1 MTTYG
6 VTPTGF
12 VRKPLDQILADI
24 EARAAAPD
32 VFGPG
37 VIQTP
42 ESPLGQL
49 NGLMASLATTGW
61 EVAEAVYQSLDINQ
75 AEGVRLDML
84 GRLRLLARTEGE
96 PDSSFRAD
104 ITNAGRA
111 NVEIADLARAVRNA
125 AGVTWSQVWINDRGA
140 TDENGQDAHTLC
152 VAAIGGDDT
161 ALADVLMA
169 YVVPGIGTHGNTPV
183 QMAVDGYCRTVY
195 LMRPAP
201 VPIGFNIQV
210 KAVPDKFGCSPPSN
224 AQIASVIAG
233 YFAGADRP
241 ANGVDMT
248 IALLN
253 RIVSCLF
260 SNVEIVEA
268 TVSRPDLGESYAL
281 PYGLAFDQIASVG
294 VADIIL
300 SRV

>member
-61 EVAEAVYQSLDINQ
+61 EIAEAVYQSLDINQ
-75 AEGVRLDML
+75 AEGARLDML
-84 GRLRLLARTEGE
+84 GRLRLLARAEEET
-96 PDSSFRAD
+96 DASFRAD

-111 NVEIADLARAVRNA
+111 NVEITDLARAVRLV
-125 AGVTWSQVWINDRGA
+125 AGVTWSQVWINDHG
-140 TDENGQDAHTLC
+140 TMDDNGQDAHTLC
-152 VAAIGGDDT
+152 VAAIGGSDSD
-161 ALADVLMA
+161 LAEVLMA

-183 QMAVDGYCRTVY
+183 QMVIEGYCRTVY
-195 LMRPAP
+195 LMRPEE
-201 VPIGFNIQV
+201 VPIGFTIQV

-260 SNVEIVEA
+260 SNVEIVSA
-268 TVSRPDLGESYAL
+268 AVSRPDLGESYAL
-281 PYGLAFDQIASVG
+281 PYVIAFDQIAGVG

>member
-49 NGLMASLATTGW
+49 NGLMASLATTAW
-61 EVAEAVYQSLDINQ
+61 EISEAVYQSLDINQ
-75 AEGVRLDML
+75 AEGARLDML
-84 GRLRLLARTEGE
+84 GRLRLLARADGE
-96 PDSSFRAD
+96 LDAAFRAD

-111 NVEIADLARAVRNA
+111 NVEISDLARAVRNT
-125 AGVTWSQVWINDRGA
+125 AGVTWSQVWINDRGFA
-140 TDENGQDAHTLC
+140 DENGQDAHTLC
-152 VAAIGGDDT
+152 VAAIGGTDFD
-161 ALADVLMA
+161 LAEVLMA

-183 QMAVDGYCRTVY
+183 QMVVDGFCRTVY
-195 LMRPAP
+195 LMRPVE
-201 VPIGFNIQV
+201 VPIGFDIQI

-224 AQIASVIAG
+224 AQIASVIAA

-248 IALLN
+248 VAMLN
-253 RIVSCLF
+253 RIISCLF

-268 TVSRPDLGESYAL
+268 TVSRPDLGMSYPL
-281 PYGLAFDQIASVG
+281 PYVLAFDEIASVG